1 MRREHEDSATTAPRN
16 SLDRKAFLKVSAT
29 GIGGALFIGALG
41 SSNTMAQE
49 DNGNASQGRSRATL
63 IQEFREAASEY
74 DVPLPVLMAIG
85 YVNTRW
91 EMPPP
96 DASAYERNDPH
107 GWGGFGIM
115 ALVQN
120 PSSDTLGEAAELTG
134 ISEEEL
140 KRDRASNI
148 KGGAALLAASQGD
161 DKPGNVAEWFQALG
175 GDGRPSRG
183 AEEIDSTSG
192 VGGGELYA
200 SQVFGALR
208 TGASKRTQ
216 DGESISLSAQD
227 LSREINERVEEQL
240 SAIPG
245 RGEED

>member
-1 MRREHEDSATTAPRN
+1 MQREHDGSATVVSGNALGRR
-16 SLDRKAFLKVSAT
+16 DFLKISAT
-29 GIGGALFIGALG
+29 GVGGALFIGALG
-41 SSNTMAQE
+41 SSSAVAQTPG
-49 DNGNASQGRSRATL
+49 NGGGSSRATL
-63 IQEFREAASEY
+63 VQEFREAAREY
-74 DVPLPVLMAIG
+74 DVPLPVLLAIG

-96 DASAYERNDPH
+96 EASAYERGDPH
-107 GWGGFGIM
+107 GWGGHGIM
-115 ALVQN
+115 ALVQD
-120 PSSDTLGEAAELTG
+120 PSSDTLAEAAELTG

-200 SQVFGALR
+200 SQVFETLGSGAR
-208 TGASKRTQ
+208 KRTQ
-216 DGESISLSAQD
+216 DGEDISLSAQ
-227 LSREINERVEEQL
+227 QL
-240 SAIPG
+240 SGEIRQRISDRISAVPG
-245 RGEED
+245 RGGDD

>member
-1 MRREHEDSATTAPRN
+1 MYREHRSTASAEPATHELKRGE
-16 SLDRKAFLKVSAT
+16 FLKMGAV
-29 GIGGALFIGALG
+29 GIGGTLFIGALG
-41 SSNTMAQE
+41 SGSALAQSRAE
-49 DNGNASQGRSRATL
+49 ETGNSRATL
-63 IQEFREAASEY
+63 VQEFREAAREY
-74 DVPLPVLMAIG
+74 EVPLPVLMAIG

-91 EMPPP
+91 EMPPA
-96 DASAYERNDPH
+96 DASAYERGDPH

-148 KGGAALLAASQGD
+148 LGGAALLAASQGD

-175 GDGRPSRG
+175 GDGRPSQG
-183 AEEIDSTSG
+183 AEVVESTSG

-200 SQVFGALR
+200 AQVFETVGSGARKR
-208 TGASKRTQ
+208 TG
-216 DGESISLSAQD
+216 DGEDISLPA
-227 LSREINERVEEQL
+227 EQL
-240 SAIPG
+240 SGEVRRRISERISAVPG
-245 RGEED
+245 RGGED